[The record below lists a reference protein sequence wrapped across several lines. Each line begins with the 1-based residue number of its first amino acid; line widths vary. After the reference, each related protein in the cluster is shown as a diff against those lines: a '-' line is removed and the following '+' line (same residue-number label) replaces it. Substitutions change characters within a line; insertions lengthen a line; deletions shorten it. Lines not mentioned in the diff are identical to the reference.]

1 MSDNAAIGKNIT
13 RWRRRRTL
21 TQVQLA
27 SLAGISRSR
36 LSDVE
41 NGKEAPSAMWVG
53 IVASALNVDAS
64 VLKRGEDTELDQADV
79 IVPTV
84 RRVVASVDLLPD
96 IDPEPLERLVPLV
109 EQVGRWRH
117 AAAYTK
123 ITEVLPELVDQLLVA
138 GLRDGAPA
146 YELLV
151 TLFRAGNTLSHKTG
165 HYDLSTL
172 ATERMVWAAT
182 QSGDPLLIATTQ
194 YVKSAAL
201 ARVGETQRAMQL
213 ADRTISEIESL
224 ADDQSGAA
232 VLCALHMRRAGLAAL
247 FTDTATAET
256 HFAEARALA
265 ERVGDRQSYGTV
277 VGPTNLKLWE
287 MSAQLDL
294 GEIGKAM
301 EIAEEVRLPEGFPKE
316 RRAHFWLD
324 WGRAYL
330 SAGKPDAAIEAL
342 ANAKEASRE
351 YFRKSRAVDL
361 TLDTIQTH
369 PARIAADKLRPL
381 LAAAGKDL

>member
-1 MSDNAAIGKNIT
+1 MRDSAAIGKNII
-13 RWRRRRTL
+13 RMRRKRGL

-27 SLAGISRSR
+27 ALAGISRSR

-41 NGKEAPSAMWVG
+41 KGKEAPSAMWVG
-53 IVASALNVDAS
+53 IVASALNVDAT
-64 VLKRGEDTELDQADV
+64 VLKRGEDNELDQMDR

-96 IDPEPLERLVPLV
+96 IEPEPLERLTPLV

-117 AAAYTK
+117 AAAYAK
-123 ITEVLPELVDQLLVA
+123 ITEVLPDLVDQLLVA

-151 TLFRAGNTLSHKTG
+151 TLFRAGNTLSHKMG
-165 HYDLSTL
+165 HYDLSML
-172 ATERMVWAAT
+172 ATDRMVWAAT

-201 ARVGETQRAMQL
+201 ARVGETQRAMLL
-213 ADRTISEIESL
+213 ADRTIADIEPL
-224 ADDQSGAA
+224 ADDESGAA

-247 FTDTATAET
+247 FTDADAADT
-256 HFAEARALA
+256 HFAEARTLA
-265 ERVGDRQSYGTV
+265 DRVGDRQTHGTV
-277 VGPTNLKLWE
+277 VGPTNVKLWQL
-287 MSAQLDL
+287 SAAVDL
-294 GEIGKAM
+294 GRTGQAM
-301 EIAEEVRLPEGFPKE
+301 EIAEEVRMPEGYPRE
-316 RRAHFWLD
+316 RQAHFWLD
-324 WGRAYL
+324 VGRAYL
-330 SAGKPDAAIEAL
+330 GAGKPDPAIEAL

-351 YFRKSRAVDL
+351 YFRKSRAVEL
-361 TLDTIQTH
+361 TLDTIAEH

-381 LAAAGKDL
+381 LIAAGMKD